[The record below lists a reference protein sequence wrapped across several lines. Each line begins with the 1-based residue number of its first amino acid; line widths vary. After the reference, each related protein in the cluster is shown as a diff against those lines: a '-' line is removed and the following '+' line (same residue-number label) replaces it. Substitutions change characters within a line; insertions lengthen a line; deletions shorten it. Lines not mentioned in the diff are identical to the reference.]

1 MRLTCPSCGTEYEV
15 EDTAIPPEGR
25 DVQCSNCQTLWF
37 QTAGPGI
44 AAAAEE
50 RAPSAGEEAPG
61 FAPPPPLPQ
70 REIDPAVLAILHEE
84 AARET
89 AARAVEKAVERA
101 RAESASPVPP
111 SATALPEVKEAAEEA
126 PKPAGKVA
134 AKAPAKTPTKTP
146 MKTPVKTAA
155 KSAAPKA
162 PVEAKSAATI
172 EKMEPQPGLVD
183 QGQAEAA
190 PRPAKA
196 RPALPDVEAVK
207 SSLAARE
214 AAPLAALG
222 AGALDYE
229 GVPRRGRGFGRGF
242 VTALLFGALLW
253 GAYAEAPRLAKA
265 WPPAAPYLAA
275 YAQKVDHW
283 RQSLAAALSHVAQK
297 WQRSDV
303 GL

>member
-1 MRLTCPSCGTEYEV
+1 MRLICPSCGTEYEV

-25 DVQCSNCQTLWF
+25 DVQCSNCQTVWF

-50 RAPSAGEEAPG
+50 SLPSAAEEAPD

-101 RAESASPVPP
+101 RAESAPPVLP
-111 SATALPEVKEAAEEA
+111 SATTLPEVAEAVEEA
-126 PKPAGKVA
+126 PKPAGKVT
-134 AKAPAKTPTKTP
+134 AKAPTKMP
-146 MKTPVKTAA
+146 GKAAA

-162 PVEAKSAATI
+162 PAEAKSAATI
-172 EKMEPQPGLVD
+172 EKVEPQPGLGD

-222 AGALDYE
+222 AGPLDYE
-229 GVPRRGRGFGRGF
+229 KAPRRRRGFGRGF
-242 VTALLFGALLW
+242 VTALLLGALLW

-275 YAQKVDHW
+275 YTQKVDHW
-283 RQSLAAALSHVAQK
+283 RQSLAAGLSQVARK
-297 WQRSDV
+297 LQRSDA